1 MSAPHRRLIA
11 FALLCCPVIGAAA
24 GIPQACSERKGVVD
38 DATPIPQLRARIL
51 TLGDTDPLAAL
62 DLLCGNLPR
71 VEREQGEN
79 SLELALWRQAIAT
92 PLIAYLN
99 RFAEAEELLAEARP
113 VLERKLGVASPE
125 LAELQVAYAWMAFRR
140 GRLEESAT
148 AWSKALAIR
157 ERHPGER
164 KVELQKVL
172 VGLAQVRMSQRRFTE
187 AKQLADRGLAILA
200 ENGDTVSEAAAALK
214 NLLANAALREENFT
228 AARGYAEE
236 QIAIELKLHEQ
247 GGPDQ
252 PVTAYAM
259 LGQILQRLD
268 EYADAEHALREAV
281 RLAES
286 REGPLQR
293 NAFTALLQLS
303 VLLNERGNPREAAQ
317 FAGKALAL
325 GERELGKDAPNLI
338 PVLANLAEANRSL
351 GDLSMALRYFERGA
365 QIAAAHPDDAQ
376 LQTVLRLRRGY
387 GALLLELGD
396 QEGAELELRTAEEI
410 SRTDPTLSTD
420 RAAALVVLANLQR
433 QSNAAGARDLL
444 RAALGLYEA
453 RLPRGHPLISRVV
466 NELCGVAID
475 DFGGPADVC
484 DEARERLARSH
495 SADPS
500 LRQAVLQNQS
510 ELAKLRGDATQMQ
523 SYALESLAAALT
535 LGTPD
540 PLWKAQ
546 FQLAR
551 ALRERH
557 QNALA
562 IFFGKESIDQIQ
574 RLRRS
579 LVGADARLDPLFIR
593 DKVAVYRDLA
603 DWLMESGRMD
613 EALEVLDLLKGEEL
627 SEFLIRAGTGPT
639 QRPRVSRSPAEAQ
652 IGSRYQD
659 LIDSDAAGGADIE
672 GLSRLEQA
680 GRITPAERAR
690 LDQLLAGLPGAEAA
704 RIARL
709 GEFLSTGA
717 AEAGV
722 PTNRTRTVQAM
733 RLDRE
738 IRKLGGDA
746 VLAVYLLTEHRLRI
760 LIASRLRQV
769 EYQTEIDAAALRRDV
784 GRLLDDIAN
793 RRDVTSESR
802 ALFDQLLRPVDALAR
817 AAGAT
822 RLILWPDGALRYVP
836 FASLNDG
843 TLDAVERYSIQLY
856 AGTSRL
862 SEPAGRRVAALS
874 VRGLGVTKALGGY
887 TALPSMADELC
898 SIVRGPIA
906 GLDPPGAR
914 CSRARTGAVTGE
926 GALHGDG
933 FADSAFTEQQLATPP
948 GQPREFSVLHVGTH
962 FALRPGNAVRSF
974 LLLGDGTQLTLDRL
988 AAIDFTGI
996 ELMTLSACQT
1006 ALGGAITDDG
1016 REIEGL
1022 ASLVQNAGVA
1032 RVIASLW
1039 RVEDRSTALLMAE
1052 FYRRLADIRA
1062 GHQAQSA
1069 SALRLAQ
1076 LELRNRVVDGRHPYA
1091 HPYYWAGFTLA
1102 AR

>member
-1 MSAPHRRLIA
+1 VSAPHSRLFA
-11 FALLCCPVIGAAA
+11 FALLCCPLIGAATGVPA
-24 GIPQACSERKGVVD
+24 TCSERPSVVD
-38 DATPIPQLRARIL
+38 DTTPIPQLRARIL

-79 SLELALWRQAIAT
+79 SLELALWRQAMAT

-99 RFAEAEELLAEARP
+99 RFGEAEALLAEARP
-113 VLERKLGVASPE
+113 ILERKLGASSPE

-140 GRLEESAT
+140 GQLEEAGN
-148 AWSKALAIR
+148 AWAKALAIR

-172 VGLAQVRMSQRRFTE
+172 VGLAQVRMSQRRFAE

-200 ENGDTVSEAAAALK
+200 KNGETISEAAAAIK
-214 NLLANAALREENFT
+214 NLLANAALREENF
-228 AARGYAEE
+228 AVARGYAEE

-268 EYADAEHALREAV
+268 EYAEAEQALREAV

-303 VLLNERGNPREAAQ
+303 VLLNERGNPREAAE
-317 FAGKALAL
+317 FASKALAL

-338 PVLANLAEANRSL
+338 PVLANLAEANRAL
-351 GDLSMALRYFERGA
+351 GDLSLALRYFERGA
-365 QIAAAHPDDAQ
+365 QIAAAHPDDPQ
-376 LQTVLRLRRGY
+376 RQILLRLRRGY
-387 GALLLELGD
+387 GVLLLELGD
-396 QEGAELELRTAEEI
+396 KAGAERELRAADEI
-410 SRTDPTLSTD
+410 GRADPTLSTD
-420 RAAALVVLANLQR
+420 RASALVVRANLQR
-433 QSNAAGARDLL
+433 QSGASGAGELL
-444 RAALGLYEA
+444 QSALSLYEA
-453 RLPRGHPLISRVV
+453 RLPKEHPLISRVV
-466 NELCGVAID
+466 NELCGLAID
-475 DFGGPADVC
+475 STGGNAEVC
-484 DEARERLARSH
+484 DDARERLLRARY
-495 SADPS
+495 ADPS

-510 ELAKLRGDATQMQ
+510 ELAKLRGDAARMQ

-574 RLRRS
+574 QLRRS

-593 DKVAVYRDLA
+593 DKVAVYRELA
-603 DWLMESGRMD
+603 DWLMEAGRMD

-627 SEFLIRAGTGPT
+627 SEFLVRAGSETT
-639 QRPRVSRSPAEAQ
+639 RRPRISRSPAEAQ
-652 IGSRYQD
+652 IGSRYQG
-659 LIDSDAAGGADIE
+659 LIESDAAGGADIDE
-672 GLSRLEQA
+672 LSRLEQT
-680 GRITPAERAR
+680 GRITPSERTR
-690 LDQLLAGLPGAEAA
+690 LGQLLASQPKAEAM
-704 RIARL
+704 RVARL
-709 GEFLSTGA
+709 GEFLSMGA
-717 AEAGV
+717 SEAGV
-722 PTNRTRTVQAM
+722 PALRARTVQAM

-738 IRKLGGDA
+738 IRRLGGDA

-760 LIASRLRQV
+760 LVASRLHQT
-769 EYQTEIDAAALRRDV
+769 EYQTEIDAAALRRDI

-793 RRDVTSESR
+793 RRDVTSQSR
-802 ALFDQLLRPVDALAR
+802 ALFDQLLRPVDAMAR

-836 FASLNDG
+836 FAALSDG
-843 TLDAVERYSIQLY
+843 SANALERYAIQLY
-856 AGTSRL
+856 SGASQR
-862 SEPAGRRVAALS
+862 PAVVGHRVAAPS
-874 VRGLGVTKALGGY
+874 VRGLGVTKAMSGY
-887 TALPSMADELC
+887 SALPSMADELC
-898 SIVRGPIA
+898 SIVRGPIT

-914 CSRARTGAVTGE
+914 CLRARTGSVTGE
-926 GALHGDG
+926 GALRGEG
-933 FADSAFTEQQLATPP
+933 YADAAFTEQRLAAQP
-948 GQPREFSVLHVGTH
+948 GQPRDFSVLHVGTH

-988 AAIDFTGI
+988 AAIDFTGV

-1006 ALGGAITDDG
+1006 ALGGAVTDDG

-1022 ASLVQNAGVA
+1022 ASLVQSAGVS

-1052 FYRRLADIRA
+1052 FYRRLADGRTVKPE
-1062 GHQAQSA
+1062 QSA

-1076 LELRNRVVDGRHPYA
+1076 LEIGNRVVNGRRPYA

-1102 AR
+1102 AK